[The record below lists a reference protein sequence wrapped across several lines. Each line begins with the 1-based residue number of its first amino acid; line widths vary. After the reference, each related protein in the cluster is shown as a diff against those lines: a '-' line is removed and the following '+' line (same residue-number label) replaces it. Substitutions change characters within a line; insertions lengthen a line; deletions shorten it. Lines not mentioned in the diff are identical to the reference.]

1 MDGKVIFAAFSNDK
15 LVSKRETDLADYYD
29 GDNSEIDDSEFIKA
43 NKITA
48 VEIDIFD
55 NGDHIVHKNHYD
67 ENGSPYRFE
76 TTKNGITTVEE
87 A

>member
-1 MDGKVIFAAFSNDK
+1 MDYRVVFTAFSGDK
-15 LVSKRETDLADYYD
+15 IIIKRETDLAGYYD
-29 GDNSEIDDSEFIKA
+29 GDNLEIDDSEFIKT

-55 NGDHIVHKNHYD
+55 NGDHIVHKNLYD

-87 A
+87 S